1 VRLIRAELLKARRR
15 QATWVLLIVALVLMG
30 VTFLLVGLGL
40 QFTRLLE
47 FPQMYAI
54 IGQFA
59 FGLGGLFAVVYAAA
73 LVGADWNWGVLRNV
87 VARGESRAGYLLAKA
102 IALAV
107 LLAVAALIVF
117 AAGIVMV
124 YLTGLIYNVPV
135 ASPLRGRG
143 LQDLLD
149 NMVLGYPVLLQRAAL
164 GPSLGARR
172 NDFDIAA
179 LVHVAVSDDLQLA
192 RDFVK
197 PHIALYVGEAIL
209 TSVLTG
215 LTIAQN
221 FGNLIGEGGFKP
233 IGPEWY
239 QFLPIS
245 IGGNVLNTLPGGS
258 SAAGVAA
265 GGGLEQLFLRP
276 VPLELALAGVIVY
289 LAASLAIGVVA
300 LNRQE
305 IV

>member
-1 VRLIRAELLKARRR
+1 MRLIRAELLKARRR

-164 GPSLGARR
+164 G
-172 NDFDIAA
+172 FT
-179 LVHVAVSDDLQLA
+179 VAVLLRSQLA
-192 RDFVK
+192 GAVIG
-197 PHIALYVGEAIL
+197 IALYVGEAIL